1 MKQLSLLVSLIVLTT
16 LIQAQPVSKRNP
28 AKISGRIIG
37 GMPLQDTIK
46 IVFLETDVFNGTVG
60 QDNNEIITGGDG
72 GFEFV
77 TPPLQRPARI
87 YLVMYGYGSKYRNNH
102 NALYNYIVMPGD
114 DIQID
119 ITRNEIELTY
129 QFSGK
134 GAAKFTCKREMD
146 RSLETIDSLEQLRSP
161 HETGLWNWKKNH
173 SYLDSIVHVEKKIIS
188 KYRKDLSAETYVL
201 LIADVNGEVRQWRE
215 TPLFIPEHFTAHRA
229 YFTGQYQQALRSKI
243 DTSHADILAL
253 SPTYVNYIFYRTV
266 VQQFVESNYDTRIQ
280 VYPITYGLKNL
291 YQRLK
296 TGYGGALRDM
306 LLMRMLADVAIA
318 VDNDEYQYCLADA
331 RRTITTPHIKDI
343 VKNWSDLKAKGS
355 KVVDYTFQ
363 DTTGNTVHLSDF
375 NGKIICID
383 VGFSAC
389 GGCRKL
395 SKDFE
400 ENLYPQFAN
409 DTSVVFLIISGDSDR
424 NTWIQTVR
432 NQKYSSANTI
442 NIFTNGLA
450 FDHPFTKKYD
460 FIGGPYLLLID
471 TNFTVLSATPPK
483 HGNEMAELI
492 KQHLSMSN
500 NPQ

>member
-1 MKQLSLLVSLIVLTT
+1 
-16 LIQAQPVSKRNP
+16 
-28 AKISGRIIG
+28 
-37 GMPLQDTIK
+37 
-46 IVFLETDVFNGTVG
+46 
-60 QDNNEIITGGDG
+60 
-72 GFEFV
+72 
-77 TPPLQRPARI
+77 
-87 YLVMYGYGSKYRNNH
+87 
-102 NALYNYIVMPGD
+102 
-114 DIQID
+114 
-119 ITRNEIELTY
+119 
-129 QFSGK
+129 
-134 GAAKFTCKREMD
+134 
-146 RSLETIDSLEQLRSP
+146 
-161 HETGLWNWKKNH
+161 
-173 SYLDSIVHVEKKIIS
+173 
-188 KYRKDLSAETYVL
+188 
-201 LIADVNGEVRQWRE
+201 
-215 TPLFIPEHFTAHRA
+215 
-229 YFTGQYQQALRSKI
+229 
-243 DTSHADILAL
+243 
-253 SPTYVNYIFYRTV
+253 
-266 VQQFVESNYDTRIQ
+266 
-280 VYPITYGLKNL
+280 
-291 YQRLK
+291 
-296 TGYGGALRDM
+296 
-306 LLMRMLADVAIA
+306 
-318 VDNDEYQYCLADA
+318 
-331 RRTITTPHIKDI
+331 
-343 VKNWSDLKAKGS
+343 
-355 KVVDYTFQ
+355 
-363 DTTGNTVHLSDF
+363 VHLSDF